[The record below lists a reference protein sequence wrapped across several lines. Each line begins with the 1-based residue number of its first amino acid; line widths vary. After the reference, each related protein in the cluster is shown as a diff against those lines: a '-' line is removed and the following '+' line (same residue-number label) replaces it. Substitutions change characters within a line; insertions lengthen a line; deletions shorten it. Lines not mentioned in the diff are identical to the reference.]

1 MTKEGNV
8 LYLGMT
14 TQEETAELLRLFLIQ
29 RKKLSI
35 SNFGSFEW
43 VRIPATFNEATGSFS
58 EPQEFFRFSD
68 TAAGHS
74 DGLLTF
80 LSSKWTISEQDAGQK
95 LNDWCSFVIECLES
109 GETFEWTGIGTLVQ
123 KDDLICLEQP
133 PGKEVVSE
141 KAIPIQPVED
151 SGDVSGEYEELLPE
165 TTRQWNVW
173 MVLMALVSVAI
184 IILYAYK
191 HDRLGVGRS
200 GTQYP
205 AQPPVQYEIKS
216 AS

>member
-35 SNFGSFEW
+35 SNLGSFEW

-58 EPQEFFRFSD
+58 EPQEFFRFSG

-74 DGLLTF
+74 DGLMAF
-80 LSSKWTISEQDAGQK
+80 LSSKWTISEQEVDQK
-95 LNDWCSFVIECLES
+95 LTDWCSFVMECLES

-123 KDDLICLEQP
+123 KDNQICLQQLV
-133 PGKEVVSE
+133 GE
-141 KAIPIQPVED
+141 KVGSDHTIPIQPVED
-151 SGDVSGEYEELLPE
+151 SADVTGENEELLPE
-165 TTRQWNVW
+165 TTRHWNVW
-173 MVLMALVSVAI
+173 MVLLALVSVAM

-191 HDRLGVGRS
+191 HERLGVGRS

-205 AQPPVQYEIKS
+205 AQPPLQYEIKS